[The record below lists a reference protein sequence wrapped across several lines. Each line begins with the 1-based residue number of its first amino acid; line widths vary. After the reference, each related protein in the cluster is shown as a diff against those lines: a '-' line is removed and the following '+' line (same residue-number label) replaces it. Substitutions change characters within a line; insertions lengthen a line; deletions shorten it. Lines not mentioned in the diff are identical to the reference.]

1 MQGQTK
7 IIRLGTVLI
16 VYAIQNGVLSQG
28 PSPFG
33 CYEDIME
40 VGRIFCRITGQK
52 GLMNI
57 FWPDLVIICT
67 DAYLNLSIPF
77 KVKGDEIV
85 TCPDKLQEKFD
96 EWKKRWS
103 ENEVAARKD
112 LCHRTD
118 RG

>member
-52 GLMNI
+52 
-57 FWPDLVIICT
+57 
-67 DAYLNLSIPF
+67 
-77 KVKGDEIV
+77 